1 MAGGM
6 EAGDDGI
13 VGINVTPLVDV
24 TLVLLIIFMVTA
36 KLVVSHAVPMDL
48 PTAESDGETKTM
60 FVVSLDDKGALYADG
75 SVVAGDDALRHAA
88 KAALAKNKEVRT
100 VIQASRAASHGS
112 VIHLLDVLRAEGV
125 SKVAFGAEK
134 DR

>member
-48 PTAESDGETKTM
+48 PTAASAGETQTM